1 MKLDMYYCLE
11 FLRQKGVCVVPGS
24 GFGKLDGRWHFRYVT
39 GREGGRPLLV
49 PPPWIFPTIIKST
62 RCLESGL
69 LFPKDT
75 LTILDLILDYLL

>member
-39 GREGGRPLLV
+39 GREGGHFL
-49 PPPWIFPTIIKST
+49 
-62 RCLESGL
+62 
-69 LFPKDT
+69 
-75 LTILDLILDYLL
+75 YLLRGSFPQ